1 MIHVLVNTVNFVTE
15 SGMGFTAGGNEVS
28 QLLMCQWGCNNFITF
43 PHQEVNEEHCLDV
56 WWEKPPSVFGVGFE
70 ACCSHSILL

>member
-28 QLLMCQWGCNNFITF
+28 QLLVCQRGCNDFITF
-43 PHQEVNEEHCLDV
+43 PHQEVNEEHCLDL
-56 WWEKPPSVFGVGFE
+56 W
-70 ACCSHSILL
+70 